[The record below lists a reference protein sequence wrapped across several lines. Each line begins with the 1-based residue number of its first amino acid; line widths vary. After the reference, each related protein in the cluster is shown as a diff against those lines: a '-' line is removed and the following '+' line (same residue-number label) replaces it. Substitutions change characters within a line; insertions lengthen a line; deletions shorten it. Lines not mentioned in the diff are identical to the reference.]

1 MNKLESIQSVKD
13 FIGQKGL
20 NLLYVSTFTCT
31 VCGALQPKVVR
42 FLEDYPEVASA
53 EVVLENVPAIA
64 GELLVMSAPSV
75 LIFCDGK
82 ELHRIMKHSRRSCCG
97 WMHSRLGTTNSARNR
112 SSDN

>member
-1 MNKLESIQSVKD
+1 
-13 FIGQKGL
+13 
-20 NLLYVSTFTCT
+20 

-82 ELHRIMKHSRRSCCG
+82 ELHRIMQYVSIYELKAIFD
-97 WMHSRLGTTNSARNR
+97 RLGIKK
-112 SSDN
+112 

>member
-82 ELHRIMKHSRRSCCG
+82 ELHRIMQYVSIYERKAIFD
-97 WMHSRLGTTNSARNR
+97 RLGIKK
-112 SSDN
+112 